1 MLVPSLSHCV
11 HPKISLTSRV
21 LGKLRRPWKFQFNH
35 RWVQHM
41 GFGHLLILRSYPP
54 VKSRSCRRGF
64 IDWPSPKKRSESQ
77 LYLTHCILHL
87 SMTRANLSR
96 ESALFRFF
104 RVLFKLNGVYFDS
117 LGKLNCYLART
128 EQFLYLSPVS
138 FTGSSMFET
147 DRNEGRC
154 VIGDDPFLESPGNY
168 GAGKP
173 FLIHLCLKTEKCI
186 RLKLLVWRD
195 FKKRW
200 IKQLCNHKVWAFR
213 MRKLFGTFKKRAPVG
228 LGFD

>member
-1 MLVPSLSHCV
+1 MLVTSLSHCV

-41 GFGHLLILRSYPP
+41 RFGHLLILRSYPL

-77 LYLTHCILHL
+77 LYLIHCILHL

-147 DRNEGRC
+147 IETK
-154 VIGDDPFLESPGNY
+154 
-168 GAGKP
+168 GA
-173 FLIHLCLKTEKCI
+173 
-186 RLKLLVWRD
+186 
-195 FKKRW
+195 
-200 IKQLCNHKVWAFR
+200 A
-213 MRKLFGTFKKRAPVG
+213 
-228 LGFD
+228 